1 MKYMKY
7 IKLGSALL
15 ITGVFA
21 IFYFPFKCT
30 LLGFRWITDIME
42 DFDNQITIWIKKIK
56 QVVTYYPTV
65 SEIHINAQPIKGA
78 LIFI

>member
-1 MKYMKY
+1 MGLYPSGRHNKHSIGMKYMKY

-56 QVVTYYPTV
+56 
-65 SEIHINAQPIKGA
+65 
-78 LIFI
+78 